1 MSFRSTHRTV
11 PCTASLLCCV
21 LCAANLIYNE
31 ILAFARMKSACADE
45 IQAVGLDE
53 IKSTHPVLTPDFIP
67 KGDFIIED
75 DFTHPQ
81 GWI

>member
-1 MSFRSTHRTV
+1 MPNREIT
-11 PCTASLLCCV
+11 PGWASL
-21 LCAANLIYNE
+21 NE
-31 ILAFARMKSACADE
+31 SLAFARMKSADVDE
-45 IQAVGLDE
+45 IQVVGLDE